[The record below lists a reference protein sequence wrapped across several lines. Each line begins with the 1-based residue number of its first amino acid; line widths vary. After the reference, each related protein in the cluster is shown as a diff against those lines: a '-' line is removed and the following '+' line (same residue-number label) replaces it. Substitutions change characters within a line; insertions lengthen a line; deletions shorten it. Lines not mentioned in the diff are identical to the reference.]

1 MNTRAPRRVG
11 RGTMTTR
18 IALATFLVAL
28 IAGGHATVEAGG
40 AKAVPNGGAPFTQRV
55 SVPPGSQVVV
65 NAPSRV
71 VVAPS
76 SRVVV
81 NAPSQIIVATPRVWV
96 FPVYVVQP
104 RRCLV
109 PGSWE
114 YAWVPQSY
122 AYNVWVDSEYSVEGL
137 WVEGHW
143 EPRVYSSGSYQP
155 YWIPERWSDC

>member
-1 MNTRAPRRVG
+1 M
-11 RGTMTTR
+11 
-18 IALATFLVAL
+18 
-28 IAGGHATVEAGG
+28 
-40 AKAVPNGGAPFTQRV
+40 
-55 SVPPGSQVVV
+55 
-65 NAPSRV
+65 
-71 VVAPS
+71 
-76 SRVVV
+76 VV

>member
-28 IAGGHATVEAGG
+28 VASGHAPVEAGG
-40 AKAVPNGGAPFTQRV
+40 A
-55 SVPPGSQVVV
+55 QVVV

-76 SRVVV
+76 SRVIV
-81 NAPSQIIVATPRVWV
+81 NAPSQIIVPSSRILVSQ
-96 FPVYVVQP
+96 VYVVQP
-104 RRCLV
+104 QRCLV

-122 AYNVWVDSEYSVEGL
+122 AYNVWVDSEYSVEGV
-137 WVEGHW
+137 WVAAHW
-143 EPRVYSSGSYQP
+143 EPRVYTSGYYQP
-155 YWIPERWSDC
+155 YWSPERWSDC